1 MKTQTLTFDAQQKTE
16 TKVNFKK
23 AAVCAACLSFFP
35 LVYFLGKWVMSL
47 G

>member
-1 MKTQTLTFDAQQKTE
+1 MKTQTLTFDAQPKTE
-16 TKVNFKK
+16 TKVNLKK

-35 LVYFLGKWVMSL
+35 LVYFAGKWVMSL